1 MTETDHVLVVEDD
14 DGIRDLLAY
23 KLRTSDYEVTAIDD
37 GADCLE
43 ALEEGEL
50 EPDAVVLD
58 VMLPGVD
65 GYEVLERLREHARLA
80 DVPVIMVTGMGLEAN
95 VVRGFEAG
103 ADDYVTKPFSPSELV
118 ARLGRL
124 CR

>member
-1 MTETDHVLVVEDD
+1 MTEADHVLVVVDD

-23 KLRTSDYEVTAIDD
+23 KLRTSDYEVTTIDD
-37 GADCLE
+37 GADCIE
-43 ALEEGEL
+43 WLEEGL
-50 EPDAVVLD
+50 APDAVVLD

-65 GYEVLERLREHARLA
+65 GYEVLEHLREHDRHG
-80 DVPVIMVTGMGLEAN
+80 DVPVIMVTGMGLESN
-95 VVRGFEAG
+95 VVRGFEVG

-118 ARLGRL
+118 ARLRRL

>member
-1 MTETDHVLVVEDD
+1 MTEAEHVLIVEDD

-23 KLRTSDYEVTAIDD
+23 KLRTSGYEVTTIDD

-43 ALEEGEL
+43 EIEVGLEA
-50 EPDAVVLD
+50 DAVVLD

-65 GYEVLERLREHARLA
+65 GYEVLERLREHGHYA

-95 VVRGFEAG
+95 VVRGFDAG
-103 ADDYVTKPFSPSELV
+103 VDDYVTKPFSPSELV
-118 ARLGRL
+118 ARLERL

>member
-1 MTETDHVLVVEDD
+1 MTENDHILVVEDD

-43 ALEEGEL
+43 EIEAGLEA
-50 EPDAVVLD
+50 DAVVLD

-65 GYEVLERLREHARLA
+65 GYEVLERLREHDHYA

-95 VVRGFEAG
+95 VVRGFDAG
-103 ADDYVTKPFSPSELV
+103 VDDYVTKPFSPSELV

>member
-1 MTETDHVLVVEDD
+1 MTEGRHVLVVEDD

-23 KLRTSDYEVTAIDD
+23 KLRTSDYEVTTVDD
-37 GADCLE
+37 GADCLDHIE
-43 ALEEGEL
+43 DGLA
-50 EPDAVVLD
+50 PDAVILD
-58 VMLPGVD
+58 AMLPGVD
-65 GYEVLERLREHARLA
+65 GYEVLERLRAHDRHA
-80 DVPVIMVTGMGLEAN
+80 DVPVIMVTGMGLEDN
-95 VVRGFEAG
+95 VVRGFEVG

>member
-1 MTETDHVLVVEDD
+1 MTDQAHVLVVEDD

-23 KLRTSDYEVTAIDD
+23 KLRTSDYDVTAIGD
-37 GADCLE
+37 GADCLDRIE
-43 ALEEGEL
+43 DGID
-50 EPDAVVLD
+50 PDAVVLD

-65 GYEVLERLREHARLA
+65 GYEVLERLREHERYR
-80 DVPVIMVTGMGLEAN
+80 DVPVIMVTGMGLEDN
-95 VVRGFEAG
+95 VVRGFEIG

-118 ARLGRL
+118 ARLSRL